1 MFLKQDMP
9 ILIEVQNVVMLMQ
22 PGTTMENV
30 RRTSSRLRHRKLWYF
45 ININA
50 WYLHLFFLYLN
61 FKRLFFISVTYSSKR
76 LFKLANTSLG
86 REAIMFKDKSLN

>member
-9 ILIEVQNVVMLMQ
+9 ILIEFQNVAMLMQ

-30 RRTSSRLRHRKLWYF
+30 TRTSSRLRHRKLWYF

-50 WYLHLFFLYLN
+50 WYLHLFFFCTLILN
-61 FKRLFFISVTYSSKR
+61 GFALLV
-76 LFKLANTSLG
+76 SLTAQKG
-86 REAIMFKDKSLN
+86 CLNWQTLHWVEKQSC